1 MSAAFRTLV
10 YGNAILLLMLTTL
23 MWGGNT
29 IAGRLAIGEVSPM
42 MVVALR
48 WVIVSSVMTV
58 TMWSRI
64 RAEWPLIRA
73 SMGKIVLMAV
83 FGFTGFNSL
92 FYAAAHYTTAVNLG
106 ILQGSMPMLV
116 LLGALLFY
124 RVPVRPLQILGIF
137 ATMTGVAMIAAQGSL
152 ETLLKLTINP
162 GDGLMLIA
170 CVFYAGYTLALR
182 SRPQISG
189 LVFFTVLSI
198 VAAITSIPGILYES
212 AAGILQVPTF
222 KGWLIILYVALG
234 PSCLSQIFF
243 MRGVEL
249 IGPARAGIF
258 INLVPIFA
266 AILAV
271 LILGED
277 FRMHHALA
285 LTLVLGGIWLSER
298 RSKAA
303 TQVQG

>member
-1 MSAAFRTLV
+1 MSAAFRNLV

-23 MWGGNT
+23 LWGGNT
-29 IAGRLAIGEVSPM
+29 IAGRLAIGEVSPL

-58 TMWSRI
+58 MVWPKLRV
-64 RAEWPLIRA
+64 EWPLVRG
-73 SMGKIVLMAV
+73 SMGKMALMSA

-124 RVPVRPLQILGIF
+124 RVPVRPIQILGIL
-137 ATMTGVAMIAAQGSL
+137 ATMIGVALIAAQGHL
-152 ETLLKLTINP
+152 ETLLRMSINP

-170 CVFYAGYTLALR
+170 CIFYAGYTLALR
-182 SRPQISG
+182 NRPQISG

-198 VAAITSIPGILYES
+198 VAAITSLPGIAYEA
-212 AAGILQVPTF
+212 AAGTLQVPSL
-222 KGWLIILYVALG
+222 KGWLIIFYISLG
-234 PSCLSQIFF
+234 PSCLAQIFF

-249 IGPARAGIF
+249 IGPARAGVF

-266 AILAV
+266 AILAI

-277 FRMHHALA
+277 FRLHHALA
-285 LTLVLGGIWLSER
+285 LVLVLGGIWLSER
-298 RSKAA
+298 RGKGTA
-303 TQVQG
+303 